1 MKWWGW
7 GRIREYTVYNLYGCT
22 DYWKTKISMYTIM
35 MLLVSQE
42 GCYLS
47 QILLFSFCYQRDSF
61 SPISDIQKIVCTYI
75 FYFCGLCCTWW
86 LRKETRSDLNKIIF
100 NIFALLS
107 DVIQIFSFHRFKY
120 KEVLHRKIC
129 IYITWLSA
137 FDKVIFLSSSLSCH
151 KFFIYFSFTIPKTL
165 FYKLI
170 QDRACFMSA
179 RKQDANNNEFI
190 FIIDPLCSNALNNE
204 TH

>member
-47 QILLFSFCYQRDSF
+47 QILLFSFCYQRASF

-170 QDRACFMSA
+170 QDRVLFHQGS
-179 RKQDANNNEFI
+179 KTL
-190 FIIDPLCSNALNNE
+190 IIMNLFS
-204 TH
+204 